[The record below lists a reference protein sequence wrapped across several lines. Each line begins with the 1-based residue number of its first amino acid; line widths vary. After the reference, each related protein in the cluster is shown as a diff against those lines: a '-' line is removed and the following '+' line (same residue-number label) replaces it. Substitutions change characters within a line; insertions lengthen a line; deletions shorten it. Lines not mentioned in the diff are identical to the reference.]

1 MAQTVT
7 EVLTAATDSVTLIN
21 AVNGGS
27 YDVTRMTQE
36 EINEMVQRNVDH
48 LELILAYA
56 PVDEDDETQMSQVTP
71 QISLAIQVRLQLEG
85 FNMLEIP
92 MMVWNILITL
102 VFVPILNSIR
112 VNTQELKR
120 LEILVNKTR
129 EEIAKEYVTK
139 LELRNDMGILMDRID
154 KIGEKLD
161 KLFEVK

>member
-1 MAQTVT
+1 
-7 EVLTAATDSVTLIN
+7 
-21 AVNGGS
+21 
-27 YDVTRMTQE
+27 
-36 EINEMVQRNVDH
+36 
-48 LELILAYA
+48 
-56 PVDEDDETQMSQVTP
+56 
-71 QISLAIQVRLQLEG
+71 
-85 FNMLEIP
+85 MLEIP

-129 EEIAKEYVTK
+129 EELAKEYVTK
-139 LELRNDMGILMDRID
+139 LELKDDMSILMDRID

>member
-1 MAQTVT
+1 
-7 EVLTAATDSVTLIN
+7 
-21 AVNGGS
+21 
-27 YDVTRMTQE
+27 
-36 EINEMVQRNVDH
+36 
-48 LELILAYA
+48 
-56 PVDEDDETQMSQVTP
+56 
-71 QISLAIQVRLQLEG
+71 
-85 FNMLEIP
+85 MLEIP

-129 EEIAKEYVTK
+129 EELAKEYVTK
-139 LELRNDMGILMDRID
+139 IELRDDMGILMDRID

>member
-1 MAQTVT
+1 
-7 EVLTAATDSVTLIN
+7 
-21 AVNGGS
+21 
-27 YDVTRMTQE
+27 
-36 EINEMVQRNVDH
+36 
-48 LELILAYA
+48 
-56 PVDEDDETQMSQVTP
+56 
-71 QISLAIQVRLQLEG
+71 
-85 FNMLEIP
+85 MLEIP

-129 EEIAKEYVTK
+129 EELAKEYVTK
-139 LELRNDMGILMDRID
+139 LELKDDMGILMDRID